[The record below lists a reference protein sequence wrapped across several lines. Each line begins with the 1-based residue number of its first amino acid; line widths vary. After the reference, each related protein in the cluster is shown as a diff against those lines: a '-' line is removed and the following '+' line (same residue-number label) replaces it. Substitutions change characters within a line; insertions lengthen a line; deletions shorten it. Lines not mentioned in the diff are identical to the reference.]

1 VSRAARQGIGSSNV
15 TAQRQ
20 LHTVV
25 VGLGAT
31 GFSCLSHLSGRERV
45 TVVDTRPAPAR
56 LGEARQRFPD
66 ADIRVGVTDPAALLD
81 ADRVVVSPGVPLDHP
96 LLRLARERG
105 IPFTSDIGLFCEEVR
120 APVIG
125 ITGTNGKST
134 VTVLAGALLEGAGFD
149 VAVGGNLGEP
159 ALDLLQRDAEMYVL
173 ELSSFQLERL
183 NGEAIEIGTVLNLSP
198 DHMDRYVSLA
208 DYARAKQRIYRGARV
223 AVYNRADPWTRPPAE
238 VPIQTSVGLDA
249 PAPGQWGIARV
260 HGVESLC
267 RSDEVVL
274 PVLELGLQGRHN
286 QFNAL
291 AAAALAGAAGAD
303 VRRFEPVLTGFGG
316 LDHRTQLV
324 GRHRGVRFINDSK
337 ATNVGATVAA
347 LDGLGDATR
356 RHVLLIAGGDAKG
369 ADLRL
374 LREPVARYVGRVYLL
389 GKDADALEAAI
400 TDLVPVTR
408 VQSLEDAV
416 VAAAADARDGDI
428 VLLSPACASLDMF
441 SGFDARGRAFAAA
454 VAAVTGS

>member
-1 VSRAARQGIGSSNV
+1 V

-20 LHTVV
+20 IHTVI

-31 GFSCLSHLSGRERV
+31 GFSCLNHLSGHERV
-45 TVVDTRPAPAR
+45 TVVDTREAPVR
-56 LGEARQRFPD
+56 LDEARRRFPD
-66 ADIRVGVTDPAALLD
+66 AEIRMGITDPAALLD

-105 IPFTSDIGLFCEEVR
+105 IPFTSDIGLFLEEVR

-134 VTVLAGALLEGAGFD
+134 VTVLAGALLAGAGFD

-159 ALDLLQRDAEMYVL
+159 ALDLLGRDAQIYVL

-183 NGEAIEIGTVLNLSP
+183 NGESIEIGTVLNLSP
-198 DHMDRYVSLA
+198 DHMDRYASLE

-223 AVYNRADPWTRPPAE
+223 AVYNRADRWTQPPAA
-238 VPIQTSVGLDA
+238 VPIRTSVGLDA
-249 PAPGQWGIARV
+249 PAPGDWGIARV
-260 HGVESLC
+260 HGVEALC
-267 RSDEVVL
+267 RSDEVVV
-274 PVLELGLQGRHN
+274 PVAELGVQGRHN

-291 AAAALAGAAGAD
+291 AAAALAAAAGAD
-303 VRRFEPVLTGFGG
+303 VRRFAPVLTRFGG

-337 ATNVGATVAA
+337 ATNVGATAAA
-347 LDGLGDATR
+347 LDGLGDPTR

-374 LREPVARYVGRVYLL
+374 LRDPVARYVGRVYLL

-400 TDLVPVTR
+400 GDLVPVTQ
-408 VQSLEDAV
+408 VHSLEDAV
-416 VAAAADARDGDI
+416 LAAAADARDGDI